1 MVRVNFYLRKR
12 GKAESAR
19 KSNVAYPVYSILMRV
34 SFYGKRMELSTG
46 LHACEIQWDRE
57 SQRIKLDVD
66 GMMPMSYVN
75 AGLEQLVV
83 VVQHANSASQRKGQM
98 LTDKKIANA
107 VASLRARLART
118 VGYNEGMSRANA
130 TKHVDACAK
139 TKRRKYFIGAYQD
152 FMRREGDSKGWSK
165 STREKHNSMWNHITK
180 MERMKGNGFCLPFD
194 FFRERGLT
202 EYFHFL
208 GESEGLKNSTVKK
221 QLEFLRRFIRWA
233 FKHKYH
239 TIDDFKHF
247 SPVIRI
253 AQNEPICLTEKE
265 LHRLQ
270 HFRVPIEKPSLF
282 RVKDIFLFACYT
294 GLRYSDILN
303 LRYANVTDGHIAV
316 TPRKTDNC
324 IRIPLNN
331 SCREILKKY
340 MRPDCKGDE
349 TIFPCPALQKMNS
362 HLKTLCRLAGITTE
376 ITIVSYHGENRIQE
390 TVSKCDK
397 MSTHAGRRTFISL
410 AIANGVPPQVVLK
423 MTGKRT
429 IKSLQVYIHIDEEPQ
444 EKAMN
449 VLNKIFSDDNSI
461 QSDYND

>member
-1 MVRVNFYLRKR
+1 MVKVNFYLRKR

-19 KSNVAYPVYSILMRV
+19 KGNVAYLVYSILMRV

-46 LHACEIQWDRE
+46 FHACEIQWNRE

-118 VGYNEGMSRANA
+118 VGYNEGKSRANA

-165 STREKHNSMWNHITK
+165 STREKYNSMWNHITK
-180 MERMKGNGFCLPFD
+180 MERMKGNGFCLSFD

-221 QLEFLRRFIRWA
+221 QLEFLRRFLRWA

-247 SPVIRI
+247 APVIRI

-270 HFRVPIEKPSLF
+270 HFRVPVEKPSLF

-316 TPRKTDNC
+316 TAHKTDNC

-340 MRPDCKGDE
+340 MRPDCKGDD

-410 AIANGVPPQVVLK
+410 AIANGVPPQVVMK

-429 IKSLQVYIHIDEEPQ
+429 IKSLQVYIHISDEPQ

-449 VLNKIFSDDNSI
+449 VLNKIFSDDNSN

>member
-1 MVRVNFYLRKR
+1 MERVNFYLRKR

-19 KSNVAYPVYSILMRV
+19 KGNVAYPVYSILMRV

-46 LHACEIQWDRE
+46 LHACEIQWNRE

-75 AGLEQLVV
+75 AGLEHLVV
-83 VVQHANSASQRKGQM
+83 VVQHADSASQCKGQM

-118 VGYNEGMSRANA
+118 VGYNEGKSRANA
-130 TKHVDACAK
+130 TKHADACAK

-165 STREKHNSMWNHITK
+165 STREKYNSMWNHITK
-180 MERMKGNGFCLPFD
+180 MERMKGNGFCLSFD

-208 GESEGLKNSTVKK
+208 GESEGLKNSIVKK

-340 MRPDCKGDE
+340 MGPDCKGDD

-410 AIANGVPPQVVLK
+410 AIANRVPPQVVMK

-429 IKSLQVYIHIDEEPQ
+429 IKSLQVYIHISDEPQ

-449 VLNKIFSDDNSI
+449 VLNKIFSDDNSN

>member
-1 MVRVNFYLRKR
+1 MVKVNFYLRKR

-19 KSNVAYPVYSILMRV
+19 KGNVAYPVYSILMRV

-46 LHACEIQWDRE
+46 FHACEIQWNRE

-118 VGYNEGMSRANA
+118 VGYNEGKSRANA

-165 STREKHNSMWNHITK
+165 STREKYNSMWNHITK
-180 MERMKGNGFCLPFD
+180 MERMKGNGFCLSFD

-221 QLEFLRRFIRWA
+221 QLEFLRRFLRWA

-247 SPVIRI
+247 APVIRI
-253 AQNEPICLTEKE
+253 AQNELICLTEKE

-270 HFRVPIEKPSLF
+270 HFRVPVEKPSLF

-316 TPRKTDNC
+316 TAHKTDNC

-340 MRPDCKGDE
+340 MRPDCKGDD

-410 AIANGVPPQVVLK
+410 AIANGVPPQVVMK

-429 IKSLQVYIHIDEEPQ
+429 IKSLQVYIHISDEPQ

-449 VLNKIFSDDNSI
+449 VLNKIFSDDNSN